1 MFSWFLGIVLLCAGC
16 EKPASKESVP
26 AGGVP
31 AAVAPDEAPASAPTN
46 SPQAVESAVESAAET
61 RAESAAPSTPAGQ
74 PAVTR
79 PVNHLAG
86 ETSPYLKMH
95 AHNPVD
101 WYPWGEEAL
110 KKARDEK
117 KLIFLSVGYSS
128 CYWCH
133 VMERESFMD
142 DEISRFLNEHFVCI
156 KVDREERPDIDSIYM
171 MALQVISGSGG
182 WPMSVFLTP
191 EGQPFLGGTY
201 FPARDGDRGGL
212 PGFLTV
218 LQKTHDFWQKKSD
231 VVRDSAGK
239 LTDLIR
245 AEMAG
250 ETVAADL
257 QLDRGLVDS
266 LKLALAN
273 DFDPQYG
280 GFSFDPADPQ
290 RPKFPEASNLLF
302 LLDCVQRTGD
312 EECRK
317 MLLTTVDALAQGG
330 IWDHLAGGFHR
341 YSTDRYWTIPHFE
354 KMLYDNGQLL
364 SVYSWAYQQTSR
376 EDYRLIA
383 DRIAGWLNAEMRDAG
398 GAFHAA
404 LDAES
409 ERVEGKYYRWAKE
422 ELEATLGDQWD
433 VWSGPYELTAAPNF
447 EEEFIVLRLGKAWPE
462 AAQQAGVSVVDLD
475 GRLAEGRKRLLAA
488 RSKRVRPLTDG
499 KVLCGW
505 NGLAIRG
512 LADAGYHG
520 KRPEHIEAAVRVA
533 EFVLGKLRDGQGR
546 LLRTYNEGQARLT
559 AYLDDY
565 AFVIDGLLGLHRATG
580 DERWLREADTLMQQQ
595 IRWYADEQ
603 QAGFFFT
610 ASDHEELLVR
620 LKLWIDEAV
629 PAGNSLTAHNLLYL
643 AQALQRPEYRERAEK
658 LVLQATPMLQK
669 RPRMA
674 PRLVSAVAELTADA
688 K

>member
-1 MFSWFLGIVLLCAGC
+1 M
-16 EKPASKESVP
+16 
-26 AGGVP
+26 P
-31 AAVAPDEAPASAPTN
+31 AAEPARTNDTPASAPADSSNAAPDTN
-46 SPQAVESAVESAAET
+46 APSAVTPSAVTSAPAAPASEQPAAEQHAEGTAT
-61 RAESAAPSTPAGQ
+61 RAA
-74 PAVTR
+74 
-79 PVNHLAG
+79 NHLAK
-86 ETSPYLKMH
+86 ETSPYLKLH

-142 DEISRFLNEHFVCI
+142 EEIARFLNEHFVCI

-218 LQKTHDFWQKKSD
+218 IRKTQEFWEKKSE
-231 VVRDSAGK
+231 VVRESATK

-245 AEMAG
+245 SEMAG
-250 ETVAADL
+250 ETVAADV
-257 QLDRGLVDS
+257 QLDGGLVDA
-266 LKLALAN
+266 LKLALAS
-273 DFDPQYG
+273 DFDPQHG
-280 GFSFDPADPQ
+280 GFSFDPSDPQ
-290 RPKFPEASNLLF
+290 RPKFPEASNLMF
-302 LLDCVQRTGD
+302 LLDCVQRSGD
-312 EECRK
+312 DECRK
-317 MLLTTVDALAQGG
+317 MLLTTLDAMAQGG

-341 YSTDRYWTIPHFE
+341 YSTDRFWTIPHFE

-364 SVYSWAYQQTSR
+364 SVYSWAYQQTGR
-376 EDYRLIA
+376 EDYRLVA
-383 DRIAGWLNAEMRDAG
+383 DRIAGWLNREMLDAG

-409 ERVEGKYYRWAKE
+409 ERVEGKYYRWTKE
-422 ELEATLGDQWD
+422 ELDATLGDQWEA
-433 VWSGPYELTAAPNF
+433 WSGPYELGGSPNF
-447 EEEFIVLRLGKAWPE
+447 EEEFFVLRLGKSWPE
-462 AAQQAGVSVVDLD
+462 TAQQSGVSVVDLD
-475 GRLAEGRKRLLAA
+475 ARFAIGRERLLAS
-488 RSKRVRPLTDG
+488 RSKRVRPLTDD

-512 LADAGYHG
+512 LADAGFHG
-520 KRPEHIEAAVRVA
+520 KRPDHLQSAIRVA
-533 EFVLGKLRDGQGR
+533 EFVLKKLRDGEGR
-546 LLRTYNEGQARLT
+546 LLRTYSEGQTRLT

-580 DERWLREADTLMQQQ
+580 DDRWLQEADALMQQQ
-595 IRWYADEQ
+595 IRWYADDR

-643 AQALQRPEYRERAEK
+643 AKALNRPDYRERAEK
-658 LVLQATPMLQK
+658 LVLQATPAMKQ
-669 RPRMA
+669 RPRLA
-674 PRLVSAVAELTADA
+674 PRLVSAVAELMAET